1 MQNQT
6 GRMEWTPNP
15 SLRRRWPH
23 QSSAVTSPSAPRPTG
38 RSDPRRRQAL
48 QASHHGV
55 SRSAKARQWVGAKLE
70 HPRASWGLSSI
81 TWRYKRRRR
90 PQGHSEDG
98 HGPEMDRREDLLP
111 NVNYLPAFA
120 TQRQREGAH
129 QPGQAGQSH
138 SSPSL
143 LISPATTSGANT
155 GDADVGTRCNLCEC
169 SHPDRQCTS
178 SQETPPQMHADA
190 CYPHRRGSRS
200 PSEVH
205 EHTED
210 GPMPGQRRGRWMPPR
225 QRGHQV
231 HEANQA

>member
-1 MQNQT
+1 MQVHIVDQT
-6 GRMEWTPNP
+6 RETRVARAQCDPHFTP
-15 SLRRRWPH
+15 
-23 QSSAVTSPSAPRPTG
+23 
-38 RSDPRRRQAL
+38 
-48 QASHHGV
+48 ASHMDQREGGKHCRHRHHGV

-98 HGPEMDRREDLLP
+98 HGPEMDRREDP

-210 GPMPGQRRGRWMPPR
+210 GPT
-225 QRGHQV
+225 
-231 HEANQA
+231 

>member
-1 MQNQT
+1 MA
-6 GRMEWTPNP
+6 TPEQR
-15 SLRRRWPH
+15 SDL
-23 QSSAVTSPSAPRPTG
+23 ASAPRHTDQREG
-38 RSDPRRRQAL
+38 GKHCRHR
-48 QASHHGV
+48 HHGV

-98 HGPEMDRREDLLP
+98 HGPEMDRREDP

-143 LISPATTSGANT
+143 LISPATTSG
-155 GDADVGTRCNLCEC
+155 LE
-169 SHPDRQCTS
+169 
-178 SQETPPQMHADA
+178 PP
-190 CYPHRRGSRS
+190 GSRS
-200 PSEVH
+200 TRMAERRRPERAFNPSSKNHRKGGHERRHDPSEWTCARTQDRWPRLI
-205 EHTED
+205 EHHAHPTT
-210 GPMPGQRRGRWMPPR
+210 RSGRKGR
-225 QRGHQV
+225 
-231 HEANQA
+231 A